1 MKIAIVKVS
10 SLGDIIHAMVVLQF
24 IKNSHKEIQ
33 VDWIVEENLKKL
45 LESHPDINKS
55 HVISIKKAKKNKSI
69 FCYVMS

>member
-33 VDWIVEENLKKL
+33 VDWIVEEN
-45 LESHPDINKS
+45 
-55 HVISIKKAKKNKSI
+55 
-69 FCYVMS
+69 